1 VFSIVQC
8 VTGPV
13 KIIPVVVAAAAGEA
27 DNTVVLAVVHNA
39 VRRHREVGKAAVM
52 ADTDGLREE
61 VQMFDCCGGCPP

>member
-1 VFSIVQC
+1 
-8 VTGPV
+8 
-13 KIIPVVVAAAAGEA
+13 VVVAAAAGEA

-61 VQMFDCCGGCPP
+61 VQKFDCCGGCPP